1 MTQKIILATLM
12 LSSLFDLSSEIQ
24 KENLF
29 SYFDEKKFFSAK
41 FLQTTS
47 LKDKERTINGIIKA
61 TRKGAFKIEYFEPI
75 KEIISADDTFF
86 YKLDLELEQVDI
98 VPKEQFFQD
107 TPINIFISNIEELK
121 KLYEVKSCEKKVN
134 FLSCRL
140 APIDESSF
148 IENLNINFTGN
159 ELKSFSYSDT
169 FEQKVTI
176 KLSEISW
183 EKFDD
188 SELVME
194 IPQGIDIVYH

>member
-1 MTQKIILATLM
+1 MRQKIILATLM

-86 YKLDLELEQVDI
+86 YKLDLFNYILISSKFLIESSMI
-98 VPKEQFFQD
+98 FQD
-107 TPINIFISNIEELK
+107 L
-121 KLYEVKSCEKKVN
+121 
-134 FLSCRL
+134 
-140 APIDESSF
+140 
-148 IENLNINFTGN
+148 
-159 ELKSFSYSDT
+159 
-169 FEQKVTI
+169 
-176 KLSEISW
+176 
-183 EKFDD
+183 
-188 SELVME
+188 
-194 IPQGIDIVYH
+194 

>member
-1 MTQKIILATLM
+1 M
-12 LSSLFDLSSEIQ
+12 
-24 KENLF
+24 
-29 SYFDEKKFFSAK
+29 
-41 FLQTTS
+41 
-47 LKDKERTINGIIKA
+47 
-61 TRKGAFKIEYFEPI
+61 
-75 KEIISADDTFF
+75 
-86 YKLDLELEQVDI
+86 
-98 VPKEQFFQD
+98 
-107 TPINIFISNIEELK
+107 
-121 KLYEVKSCEKKVN
+121 YEVKSCEKKVN